1 MNAILLSGVTGLL
14 LGLLLHWAG
23 FSRPDGLRQALAFR
37 RGSCVRS
44 ALYAVG
50 AAMAMTA
57 LLCWLAVIDV
67 DGIAVLPLSGGVLI
81 GGTIFGI
88 AAGLCGFTP
97 LTAFAGLGGGAAAEG
112 LCAIAGCLLAGQLLP
127 LLEGPL
133 SALGQL
139 PPLSAATVF
148 EVTLDEPFLLDGG
161 FLGQGCAGLLLAVI
175 AACIPMPRMPVV
187 STPDTP
193 SEPDP
198 GSIAE
203 DVPAP
208 EAEPDAAPAAAPE
221 EPPPDPAEESPAP
234 LLLPAAAPEETFI
247 ALLPGEEPLVVD
259 TLLDEPQE
267 EATAA
272 PDDPESPAAQ
282 EPDESPASPPPDEPV
297 PEDNA
302 EP

>member
-1 MNAILLSGVTGLL
+1 MSTLLLSGVTGLL

-81 GGTIFGI
+81 GGTVFGI

-187 STPDTP
+187 RTPDAP

-203 DVPAP
+203 GVPAP
-208 EAEPDAAPAAAPE
+208 EAEPDAAPADAE
-221 EPPPDPAEESPAP
+221 EPPPDPAEGSPAP

-267 EATAA
+267 DPPTS

-282 EPDESPASPPPDEPV
+282 DPDESPASPPPNEPV

>member
-1 MNAILLSGVTGLL
+1 MSTLLLSGVTGLL

-198 GSIAE
+198 
-203 DVPAP
+203 
-208 EAEPDAAPAAAPE
+208 
-221 EPPPDPAEESPAP
+221 AEESPAP

-272 PDDPESPAAQ
+272 PDGPEPSATQDP
-282 EPDESPASPPPDEPV
+282 DRSPASPPPDEPV